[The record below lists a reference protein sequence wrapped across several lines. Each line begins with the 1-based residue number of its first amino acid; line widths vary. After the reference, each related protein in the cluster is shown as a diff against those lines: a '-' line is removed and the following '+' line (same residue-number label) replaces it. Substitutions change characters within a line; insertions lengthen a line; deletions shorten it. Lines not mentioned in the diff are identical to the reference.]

1 MQCAYGTLRRLIF
14 YKKRQ
19 LIVSDEVPLVD
30 FSIFWMTPFQ
40 NPVRTTIPEIKDDYH
55 WKVLKT
61 SNVFL
66 VWVTFISEM
75 VMTIFV
81 RDMFKH

>member
-1 MQCAYGTLRRLIF
+1 MHSAYKALRRLIF

-55 WKVLKT
+55 
-61 SNVFL
+61 
-66 VWVTFISEM
+66 
-75 VMTIFV
+75 
-81 RDMFKH
+81 